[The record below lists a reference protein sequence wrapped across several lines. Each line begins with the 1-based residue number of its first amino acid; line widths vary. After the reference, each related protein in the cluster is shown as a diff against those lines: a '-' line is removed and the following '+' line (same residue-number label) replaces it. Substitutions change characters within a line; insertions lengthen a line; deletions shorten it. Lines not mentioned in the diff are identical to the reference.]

1 VSLSGQVEGLPLI
14 EIVQVLSFCKKTGHL
29 TVRTREGDAA
39 VAFRDGRIVAG
50 FIWDVPPLGPEA
62 GPADSEPRQE
72 AIRRRITSTLERI
85 VRLREGEFGFSVSEE
100 APRVFL
106 GGDLSTETL
115 VDGINPE
122 GLMLELARQLDE
134 DRRDTAAALGASFV
148 TPPVPEDSGNEE
160 EDPLEELQE
169 LELTEE
175 PAPAQGPMVLLV
187 DDEPDVRR
195 LVGDRL
201 RGHGFEVQ
209 TSSDAADARR
219 LAARLAEDRRRF
231 LLVCDIGL
239 PSLGGNTFRGGLDV
253 VGYASGLEPRP
264 RTLMM
269 VDSADEKLRTRA
281 RRMGVSFIA
290 FKPGLSKLDPL
301 QYAADLRA
309 FGDRLGRDL
318 LPRLL
323 RRSVTRPS
331 APAPL
336 ALPLSDQGAASRAA
350 VLERALEELSR
361 QPEPDLVAFLLLR
374 AARAFLKRSILFL
387 VRDDRLYGLAGFGA
401 TAVEQSL
408 DLMARSLSVG
418 LDDPSPFADAVA
430 CGRAWTGPAPP
441 DGPLHDLLSEI
452 GASDV
457 TSCAVIPVGAQ
468 RETVAVIYGDAGERG
483 SLPDLGGLLD
493 FAERA
498 GKALDEALLA
508 RRSADTAA

>member
-1 VSLSGQVEGLPLI
+1 VSLSGKVEDLPLL
-14 EIVQVLSFCKKTGHL
+14 EILQVVAFCQKTGHL
-29 TVRTREGDAA
+29 TVRTHAGDAA

-50 FIWDVPPLGPEA
+50 FIWDVPPLGPDV
-62 GPADSEPRQE
+62 GGGDSEARQD

-85 VRLREGEFGFSVSEE
+85 VRLREGEFGFNVSEE
-100 APRVFL
+100 APRQV
-106 GGDLSTETL
+106 GGRDLSAETL
-115 VDGINPE
+115 EDGINPE
-122 GLMLELARQLDE
+122 GLMLDLARQMDE

-148 TPPVPEDSGNEE
+148 TPESGDGDDALA
-160 EDPLEELQE
+160 EDPLEELEE
-169 LELTEE
+169 LQLQEE
-175 PAPAQGPMVLLV
+175 PAPAPGPLVLLV

-195 LVGDRL
+195 LVADRL
-201 RGHGFEVQ
+201 RSYGFEVQ
-209 TSSDAADARR
+209 TSSDPADARR
-219 LAARLAEDRRRF
+219 IAARLAEERRRF
-231 LLVCDIGL
+231 LLVCDLGL

-264 RTLMM
+264 RTLLM

-281 RRMGVSFIA
+281 RRMGASFIA

-336 ALPLSDQGAASRAA
+336 SLPLSDDADASRAA
-350 VLERALEELSR
+350 VLEGALEELSR

-374 AARAFLKRSILFL
+374 AARAFLKRAILFL
-387 VRDDRLYGLAGFGA
+387 VRDDRLFGLAGFGD

-408 DLMARSLSVG
+408 DLMARNLSVG
-418 LDDPSPFADAVA
+418 LDDPSPLADAVA
-430 CGRAWTGPAPP
+430 CGRAWTGAAPAA
-441 DGPLHDLLSEI
+441 GPLHDLLSEI
-452 GASDV
+452 GANGV
-457 TSCAVIPVGAQ
+457 TSCAVIPIGAQ
-468 RETVAVIYGDAGERG
+468 RETVAVIYGDAGEGG
-483 SLPDLGGLLD
+483 SLPDLSGLVD

-498 GKALDEALLA
+498 GKALDEAFLA